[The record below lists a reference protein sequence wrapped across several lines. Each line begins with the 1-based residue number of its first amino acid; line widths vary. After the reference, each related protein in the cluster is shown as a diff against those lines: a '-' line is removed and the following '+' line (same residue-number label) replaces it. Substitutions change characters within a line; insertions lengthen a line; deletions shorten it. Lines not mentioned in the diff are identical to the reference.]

1 MGPTGVG
8 KTHLA
13 KTLAESIF
21 GEKDSIVQI
30 DMSEYMEKF
39 SVSRL
44 IGSPPG
50 YVGYEEGGQ
59 LTETVRRKPYCVVLF
74 DEIEKAHPDV
84 VQILLQVLEEGRL
97 TDSLGRSVDFRNTI
111 IIMTSNVGA
120 HILQKNQ
127 SLGFGMDDIEDT
139 FEKTKT
145 KIMDEAKRV
154 FKPEFLN
161 RINSIIVF
169 HQLLREHLRKIV
181 DIEISGITRRLEER
195 HMPLEITDS
204 AKDFLIDEGYDEKF
218 GARPLRRAVE
228 QHLEDPLAESLLRGD
243 LKEGESVYVDRA
255 ESGRCLSFSQK
266 SPAAEV

>member
-1 MGPTGVG
+1 M
-8 KTHLA
+8 
-13 KTLAESIF
+13 F
-21 GEKDSIVQI
+21 GDKDSMVQI

-59 LTETVRRKPYCVVLF
+59 LTERVRRKPYCVVLF

-97 TDSLGRSVDFRNTI
+97 TDSLGRTVDFRNTI

-120 HILQKNQ
+120 HILQRNQ
-127 SLGFGMDDIEDT
+127 SLGFGIEDADDN
-139 FEKTKT
+139 FEKIKS

-161 RINSIIVF
+161 RINSLIVF
-169 HQLLREHLRKIV
+169 HQLSRQHLRKIV
-181 DIEISGITRRLEER
+181 DIELKGITDRLARKE
-195 HMPLEITDS
+195 MPLVLDDA
-204 AKDFLIDEGYDEKF
+204 AKDFLIDQGYDEKF

-228 QHLEDPLAESLLRGD
+228 QFLEDPLAESLLRGD
-243 LKEGESVYVDRA
+243 LKAGETVAVTVA
-255 ESGRCLSFSQK
+255 ETGKTLAFEQK
-266 SPAAEV
+266 PTVAEV